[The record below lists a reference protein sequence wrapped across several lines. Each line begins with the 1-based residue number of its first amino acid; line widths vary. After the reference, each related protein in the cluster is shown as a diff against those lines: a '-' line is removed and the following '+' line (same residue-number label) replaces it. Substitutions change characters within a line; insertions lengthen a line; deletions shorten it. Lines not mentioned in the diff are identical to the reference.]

1 MINIFDGYNY
11 QIGESALS
19 VLDKNYL
26 NQAIYE
32 LNGLIAS
39 LSNSEYKNIY
49 APLIKNIEI
58 KNKRMSRSKGGYN
71 PNDSTT
77 YYIDDLP
84 YRIDGSLSIIVS
96 EYRQTPGTQVY
107 VKQAAYDSTYNRI
120 IINPNFL
127 KAMRLN
133 RVEYY
138 SEGEW
143 VKFNIV
149 DLLHH
154 EFGHIGDTPASTG
167 GSKTTSAVYA
177 FSERY
182 RNTEYD
188 LSSEIMEKYGQILS
202 GRPVRYPHGFDES
215 GQATGL
221 RFVDEHGNPYLDADK
236 GWILLMDEFGVD
248 LDPNNYDDFYK
259 IINKEDKNKID
270 AIKIIDKIL
279 NDSISSI
286 LDTDSTTVLS
296 AFGNVLGR
304 RISSNIFE
312 EIFISSSLSS
322 LFGIVGEYIDEN
334 VISGNSSGRLI
345 DFVDGSINI
354 NEDAIFENFEM
365 AGIGAIS
372 SFLTA
377 QIVDIIG
384 IENIEAEVF
393 SSIGGSA
400 INQIIYNIAHIGQ
413 EYSSIENGVQVIKN
427 REIFTDVGPQLL
439 ASAAAS
445 FVGAKLASEIKTFG
459 SIGGQI
465 GSAVGGIIGAGKA
478 AAILLANPTPVGFAT
493 AVLVVAFSTLL
504 GGLIGSIF
512 GGTPRSGAD
521 VEWSAE
527 RREFIVTNVYS
538 RKGGSKQAARDI
550 SQSVASAYNAVIAAA
565 GGSLIDAEGVQ
576 AGNYGMRKS
585 TFVYRPTSTR
595 DKDAIT
601 ARFSGKN
608 GATNLVQHGLFLG
621 LSDITDRLA
630 GGDIFAKRAIAA
642 TLAHA
647 EGDANSN
654 AAGAAGEFTIE
665 ILMGNLSTA
674 QDYRTY
680 LENSVSVNALIAA
693 EPKSA
698 FSLSWLAT
706 LARVTELEINKR
718 SYTDWIGGFGAW
730 LDGLTDGAIDGS
742 MLSSALIEGI
752 IDPETNE
759 RYWLIRDELGEAFG
773 FVEDSIEAPDKDVI
787 VGSSSD
793 NTITVSGNTLT
804 TLSAISINEEVP
816 AVGATEFEI
825 DIVAKIDGGQGNDV
839 IRGGDLGNDLLGG
852 AGNDTLIGGKLDD
865 WLLGGDGNDR
875 LFAGSV
881 VTHAFTDGDA
891 SSIAAALAADG
902 GNGNYLDGG
911 AGDDRLF
918 GSTGSD
924 WLNGG
929 AGADILHGGAGGD
942 ILNAGAGDDQ
952 GASGAAAI
960 FGGGGSDQYIF
971 GFGSGIDVIFDDQT
985 QGATPGAIVDSLQ
998 QRIAGLESGTIS
1010 RNWAGDG
1017 DFTVDGSVKG
1027 GEDAIVFGPGVGLGD
1042 VVLERSGTSGSPGMD
1057 LIIRLQEPGTD
1068 TLTGDVL
1075 TIKDWFEGT
1084 RRVEWLRF
1092 ATGEEIRIGDFVTFK
1107 LGGAGSDV
1115 IVGTDGDDFLYG
1127 GAGDDKLFGLQ
1138 GNDFGV
1144 GGTGNDLV
1152 SGDADD
1158 DWVLGGEDNDVVLG
1172 GKGNDTVFGD
1182 GGSDR
1187 VYGGAGNDIVVGGKG
1202 NDEVIGGLGDDIFR
1216 YNRGDGRDTMFDE
1229 LAGTWELVWE
1239 NDEYTNGYTLNT
1251 DGTVTKGG
1259 VVYFDGSEWVGRYDY
1274 DELSSVSKKLYRHVP
1289 PVNGIIAASSTLSGS
1304 GNDTLEFGAGIDIDD
1319 LMFRRNGSSLEVAI
1333 AGASGAIADFD
1344 TAADLITLQDWHIS
1358 GPGIENFQ
1366 FLETGR
1372 HQVSTMTL
1380 QGIEGETSADFTAS
1394 GSSHW
1399 ITGDARDNSIIGSTA
1414 NDILNGGAGFDTL
1427 NGGLGA
1433 DVLYGGSGDDI
1444 LIGGA
1449 GADILVGGA
1458 GSDFVSYTS
1467 TTTGN
1472 SEGIAVYL
1480 DEDYA
1485 QFRTIDAKGDV
1496 YIGIENVIATD
1507 KNDRLIGDDGDN
1519 IFDGLDGND
1528 TMRGGGG
1535 DDTYMFRA
1543 VNGADTIT
1551 DKLGEIEVAVDVDG
1565 YLVAGFTVEWLPL
1578 NGGAPVSGYYY
1589 YQLRVVG
1596 PGSEVIYDSGADGT
1610 YYKYTTTRANAPGL
1624 QSDGRYLTTSG
1635 WQTWSG
1641 SGYWK
1646 NGFHKPANDA
1656 KYAVRSVYSAGDAG
1670 EDTIE
1675 FEAGLSL
1682 ASLAAIRTDDDLDIR
1697 LSADS
1702 TSKMIIKDFYTSDDA
1717 KIEWLQFDDGL
1728 AVDLTTITTGGGS
1741 ATDGDDFY
1749 LGGSTGGTFNGGLG
1763 NDVISGGG
1771 GNDTLSGGDG
1781 DDVLEGGT
1789 GNDTIN
1795 GGSDSQT
1802 AGGTDTSGG
1811 FGDTA
1816 RYVTATGAVVID
1828 LSASGTSISVTEGGV
1843 STDTIVK
1850 ASGVSTIEHL
1860 VGSYAYGDTLT
1871 GDSRANRLFG
1881 LGGNDTLY
1889 GGAGD
1894 DVLDGGDGNDTLH
1907 GGDGDDNIAGG
1918 DGDDQNV
1925 TGGNGND
1932 VISGGDGA
1940 DWLWG
1945 DAGNDIIDGGQ
1956 GNDKLYGGADN
1967 DQLSGGDGNDELSGE
1982 AGADVLSGGSGDD
1995 TLSGGDGDD
2004 TLAGDAGNDSLSGGL
2019 GNDTYVFGAG
2029 SGTDTIV
2036 DASGVN
2042 RIVFSEASYDKL
2054 WMSRTG
2060 DDLRIGIIG
2069 TADEIVV
2076 EDYYAS
2082 SSPSV
2087 VREISAGG
2095 RSIYLGYAAP
2105 LIADMTDASP
2115 TAPASMPSEIA
2126 SELDRWWWLGGKA
2139 PPMVE
2144 TQTLSTDEDV
2154 PLTGSVGA
2162 VDHDENI
2169 ESYAVA
2175 TAAEHGSVSLNAT
2188 TGAWTY
2194 TPDANYYGPD
2204 SFQIE
2209 VEDEDGQKAVQTVNL
2224 TITSVNDAPSAI
2236 ALQDAVTSISER
2248 DRLISG
2254 SNPAALVLGTLVVTD
2269 VDAPDTGDFASH
2281 TFTVSNS
2288 DFEVVEGQLRLKASA
2303 RPDFEASGTIS
2314 VIVTATD
2321 RNGAGLSTSQQF
2333 DFNLADALDYWYG
2346 TSAADVI
2353 TASDGRSGLGGHD
2366 IIYGYASND
2375 TLTGGAGNDKLY
2387 GGADNDTLHG
2397 DAGADELYGEDGND
2411 TLYGGAG
2418 SDILEGGAGD
2428 DVLDAGSD
2436 ASGDTLRGGSGN
2448 DTLLGSLGS
2457 DTLEGGDNDDLLA
2470 GNAGADVLNG
2480 GAGNDTVSYA
2490 GSASGV
2496 NIYLDGSG
2504 TTGGG
2509 DAAGDTISNVEN
2521 IIGSGNADILVGTSA
2536 ANRLEGGAGA
2546 DDLYGRGGAD
2556 ILLGQ
2561 DGADDLYG
2569 EAGADTLYGGNG
2581 DDMLS
2586 GGADNDT
2593 LYGEAGNDTLL
2604 GGDGD
2609 DVLDGGTGDDS
2620 LDGGNGNDTYIV
2632 RANSGNDT
2640 INNYD
2645 PEGTDID
2652 VIGYQ
2657 GGIARENLWFEQ
2669 LGNDLVVTVVGTGAS
2684 TRIAN
2689 WYVIADADARANFK
2703 IDFFVA
2709 GEKFTKTI
2717 DAEAL
2722 VDLMDGY
2729 TKPTTQGAF
2738 DTLRANPTFNAGW
2751 QALWTD
2757 NAPPVIDT
2765 IANQTINEDGTLSIT
2780 IRVTDDITPNAT
2792 IGVYAT
2798 AVNPGDTE
2806 VEDLSLVN
2814 APTIGAADSNGYRTL
2829 TVNPKANASGTVVI
2843 KVDAVDAGGL
2853 TYQKMFTLNITPVA
2867 DTPTLSRVEGTN
2879 GTLDTVTGT
2888 GNGNLPIYI
2897 EATLADTDGSEII
2910 DKITISNVPAGL
2922 SFNQGT
2928 NLGGG
2933 VWEFTPTRIGT
2944 TATYTV
2950 VDLRL
2955 VGPSGWHQDL
2965 TGGSALQVTA
2975 RSKETVNSV
2984 TATTAAQP
2992 LSIVINTKPT
3002 NITESTALS
3011 FNENLANGTVLA
3023 TFSGTDPDGDGMTY
3037 SLVNNAGGRYAI
3049 ASNGQLSVAN
3059 TSLINYETATSHVIR
3074 VRATDNGNPNLSYEE
3089 DFTVNVANVNEA
3101 NSLAT
3106 SYSWTIEENR
3116 AFASVLG
3123 TVSATDLDGSGTF
3136 AQQRYYFLNGSTA
3149 SATSSDERYAINAT
3163 TGEITTNAVLNYEA
3177 GTPSKAYTVIAR
3189 DNAGGAGYNQ
3199 AQTTVTLG
3207 ITDVNEAP
3215 TFTGTSTYSFGEL
3228 KLALVTKVGTLEVND
3243 PEGKTL
3249 ELRYSIVNNY
3259 GFDVFSVNAS
3269 NGDIMLQKTVD
3280 YETKSSYQLDV
3291 RVTDQSGSG
3300 LSDTRTITINV
3311 LDENEAPKPNGNAFP
3326 VSGKTASAN
3335 TVMGT
3340 ITHNDP
3346 DAGDVMS
3353 YQIVSAVNDMTGADV
3368 SGQYKLSTPTGTSV
3382 NVLRNTSITT
3392 NFFVEHLVTV
3402 RVTDSV
3408 GISKNVILR
3417 MSYYTSDPAKPIVLD
3432 LDGDGIELVSLAE
3445 SVIEFDMNE
3454 DGIVDN
3460 TGWVGADDGLL
3471 VFDRNGNGVIDAL
3484 NEISFASD
3492 IEGAFSD
3499 LQGLLAFDTDGDGFF
3514 DSDDALFST
3523 FQVWQDINQNG
3534 ISESGELTSLA
3545 DRNIKAINLSPSPT
3559 GNDVENAQDNV
3570 IWATSEYVMTDGT
3583 MHAVGDV
3590 FLAYHP
3596 SGLAPL
3602 GASLR
3607 MGLLSET
3614 MVTSASMSSVKLLGL
3629 SDETAEDAA
3638 TLDEASRFA
3647 GLTKAQIAEIKATE
3661 ARNAAEQAI
3670 VLVAGNQ
3677 SDDRL
3682 IGTAA
3687 SERFVGGGGNDLL
3700 YGATGHDT
3708 AVFAGRSDKY
3718 ALVSEKG
3725 ALFIE
3730 GVTPALL
3737 ESEGKDALISIENLS
3752 FKNVD
3757 YGLAASVVID
3767 LDGNGAELQSLTTS
3781 KVRFDMDGDTVA
3793 ERTAWVASGDGLL
3806 VLDRNGNGRIDNS
3819 SEMSFVDDAANAR
3832 SNIEGLRAYDS
3843 NGDGVLTAADKSFAS
3858 FKIWQDANAN
3868 GVSES
3873 EELKGLSEIGIAAID
3888 LVGVNVDGEWAMG
3901 DGAVLN
3907 AFGVAWTD
3915 GRVQQGLDAI
3925 LSYDT
3930 DNAIRVP
3937 KRSLGN
3943 LGRNNGIPDIAAAL
3957 EAFDVSTNKVSQDLP
3972 RTKLTAEDVSD
3983 TVLRRLIAQAATFGA
3998 EQGNGVHNW
4007 SPRQQVHAMVEKM
4020 VVPRSW

>member
-1 MINIFDGYNY
+1 MITTDGGVEIRVKEG
-11 QIGESALS
+11 QPTTIRVA
-19 VLDKNYL
+19 
-26 NQAIYE
+26 
-32 LNGLIAS
+32 
-39 LSNSEYKNIY
+39 NS
-49 APLIKNIEI
+49 P
-58 KNKRMSRSKGGYN
+58 
-71 PNDSTT
+71 
-77 YYIDDLP
+77 
-84 YRIDGSLSIIVS
+84 
-96 EYRQTPGTQVY
+96 
-107 VKQAAYDSTYNRI
+107 
-120 IINPNFL
+120 
-127 KAMRLN
+127 
-133 RVEYY
+133 
-138 SEGEW
+138 
-143 VKFNIV
+143 
-149 DLLHH
+149 
-154 EFGHIGDTPASTG
+154 
-167 GSKTTSAVYA
+167 
-177 FSERY
+177 
-182 RNTEYD
+182 
-188 LSSEIMEKYGQILS
+188 
-202 GRPVRYPHGFDES
+202 
-215 GQATGL
+215 
-221 RFVDEHGNPYLDADK
+221 
-236 GWILLMDEFGVD
+236 
-248 LDPNNYDDFYK
+248 
-259 IINKEDKNKID
+259 
-270 AIKIIDKIL
+270 
-279 NDSISSI
+279 
-286 LDTDSTTVLS
+286 
-296 AFGNVLGR
+296 
-304 RISSNIFE
+304 
-312 EIFISSSLSS
+312 
-322 LFGIVGEYIDEN
+322 
-334 VISGNSSGRLI
+334 I
-345 DFVDGSINI
+345 DFVDAGAVIGSTLGRYLAGDNELVGIVASATLQTLGANLGDVLNTLAFDGGINTSGNVNAAFGGMDI
-354 NEDAIFENFEM
+354 EFVQNLKA

-372 SFLTA
+372 SYLTA
-377 QIVDIIG
+377 ELVQALGVGGFAGELANTAGGVMIGQIVANIAGGADTVANIFKDVDNFANIG
-384 IENIEAEVF
+384 NA
-393 SSIGGSA
+393 IGG
-400 INQIIYNIAHIGQ
+400 
-413 EYSSIENGVQVIKN
+413 
-427 REIFTDVGPQLL
+427 
-439 ASAAAS
+439 
-445 FVGAKLASEIKTFG
+445 FVGSKLASELVSFG
-459 SIGGQI
+459 TIGGQI
-465 GSAVGGIIGAGKA
+465 GASVGSALGVIAMSELFKAGTLLGGPVGAAIGA
-478 AAILLANPTPVGFAT
+478 FAGYI
-493 AVLVVAFSTLL
+493 L
-504 GGLIGSIF
+504 GGLIGSLF

-521 VEWSAE
+521 VVWDSGTG
-527 RREFIVTNVYS
+527 EFAVDNVYS
-538 RKGGSKQAARDI
+538 KKGGSKDAARG
-550 SQSVASAYNAVIAAA
+550 VAQAVADAYNGVLSAI
-565 GGSLIDAEGVQ
+565 GGELISPENVQ
-576 AGNYGMRKS
+576 AGNYGMRK
-585 TFVYRPTSTR
+585 TAFVYRPISSR
-595 DKDAIT
+595 DKDTIT
-601 ARFSGKN
+601 QRFTGKDAAN
-608 GATNLVQHGLFLG
+608 KLIGYGLYQG
-621 LSDITDRLA
+621 LSDSDFQIM
-630 GGDIFAKRAIAA
+630 GGDIYAKRAFYN
-642 TLAHA
+642 TFEL
-647 EGDANSN
+647 GGVDPLNFDVSV
-654 AAGAAGEFTIE
+654 
-665 ILMGNLSTA
+665 LLGNLASARNYTTYLQSSTA
-674 QDYRTY
+674 I
-680 LENSVSVNALIAA
+680 NALIAA
-693 EPKSA
+693 EPESVFA
-698 FSLSWLAT
+698 IEMAITF
-706 LARVTELEINKR
+706 ARAVELGLTRRHEA
-718 SYTDWIGGFGAW
+718 DWYGGFNFL
-730 LDGLTDGAIDGS
+730 LDQAGTTPA
-742 MLSSALIEGI
+742 
-752 IDPETNE
+752 NV
-759 RYWLIRDELGEAFG
+759 AFG
-773 FVEDSIEAPDKDVI
+773 FDYDPHSERVSRLISVGGYVLDDTIDVVGQDIIEGTT
-787 VGSSSD
+787 GSD
-793 NTITVSGNTLT
+793 TITLSGDSLLETSGTINSGIQLNGAAFDGEET
-804 TLSAISINEEVP
+804 TIDVAAIVN
-816 AVGATEFEI
+816 AG
-825 DIVAKIDGGQGNDV
+825 DGNDTV
-839 IRGGDLGNDLLGG
+839 RASDRGDNVFGG
-852 AGNDTLIGGKLDD
+852 AGNDTLIGGQLDD

-881 VTHAFTDGDA
+881 VTHAFTDGDGA
-891 SSIAAALAADG
+891 SIAAALAADG

-929 AGADILHGGAGGD
+929 TGADILHGGAGGD

-985 QGATPGAIVDSLQ
+985 QGATPGAVVDSLQ

-1057 LIIRLQEPGTD
+1057 LIIRLQEPGTE

-1115 IVGTDGDDFLYG
+1115 IVGTDGNDFLYG
-1127 GAGDDKLFGLQ
+1127 GAGDDKLFGL
-1138 GNDFGV
+1138 GGDDFGV

-1172 GKGNDTVFGD
+1172 GQGNDTVFGD
-1182 GGSDR
+1182 GGNDR

-1239 NDEYTNGYTLNT
+1239 NDEYTNGYTLNS

-1344 TAADLITLQDWHIS
+1344 TAADLITLQDWYIS

-1394 GSSHW
+1394 GGSHW
-1399 ITGDARDNSIIGSTA
+1399 ITGDARDNNIIGSTA

-1444 LIGGA
+1444 LIGAA

-1458 GSDFVSYTS
+1458 GSDFVSYST

-1472 SEGIAVYL
+1472 SEGIVVYL
-1480 DEDYA
+1480 DEDHA
-1485 QFRTIDAKGDV
+1485 QFRTIDAKGDI

-1535 DDTYMFRA
+1535 DDTYIFRA
-1543 VNGADTIT
+1543 VNGADTIN

-1565 YLVAGFTVEWLPL
+1565 YLVSGFTVEWLPL

-1675 FEAGLSL
+1675 FETGLSL

-1702 TSKMIIKDFYTSDDA
+1702 TNKMIIKDFYTSDDA

-1781 DDVLEGGT
+1781 DDVIEGGT

-1828 LSASGTSISVTEGGV
+1828 LSASGTSIGVTEGGV

-1881 LGGNDTLY
+1881 LGGNDTLS

-1956 GNDKLYGGADN
+1956 GNDKLYGGSDN

-2036 DASGVN
+2036 DTSGVN
-2042 RIVFSEASYDKL
+2042 RIVFSEATYDKL

-2087 VREISAGG
+2087 VREISAGS

-2126 SELDRWWWLGGKA
+2126 SELDSWWWLGGKA

-2154 PLTGSVGA
+2154 ALAGSVGA

-2169 ESYAVA
+2169 ESYGVA

-2194 TPDANYYGPD
+2194 TPDANYYGAD

-2224 TITSVNDAPSAI
+2224 TIASVNDAPSAI

-2269 VDAPDTGDFASH
+2269 VDAPDAGDFASH

-2333 DFNLADALDYWYG
+2333 DFNLTDALDYWYG
-2346 TSAADVI
+2346 TSAVDVI

-2387 GGADNDTLHG
+2387 GGADNDTLYG
-2397 DAGADELYGEDGND
+2397 NAGADELYGEDGND
-2411 TLYGGAG
+2411 TLYGGDA
-2418 SDILEGGAGD
+2418 SDLLEGGAGD

-2436 ASGDTLRGGSGN
+2436 TSGDTLRGGTGN
-2448 DTLLGSLGS
+2448 DTLIGSLGS

-2521 IIGSGNADILVGTSA
+2521 VIGSGNADILVGTSA

-2546 DDLYGRGGAD
+2546 DDLSGRGGAD

-2669 LGNDLVVTVVGTGAS
+2669 SGNDLVVTVVGTGAS

-2703 IDFFVA
+2703 IDFFIA

-2722 VDLMDGY
+2722 VDLMDNY

-2738 DTLRANPTFNAGW
+2738 DTLRANSTFNAGW

-2765 IANQTINEDGTLSIT
+2765 IANQTINEDGALSIT

-2879 GTLDTVTGT
+2879 GTLDSG
-2888 GNGNLPIYI
+2888 GLPIYI
-2897 EATLADTDGSEII
+2897 EAALADTDGSEII
-2910 DKITISNVPAGL
+2910 DKITISNVPTGL
-2922 SFNQGT
+2922 SFNMGT

-2933 VWEFTPTRIGT
+2933 VWEFTPTRNGT
-2944 TATYTV
+2944 TSTYTV
-2950 VDLRL
+2950 
-2955 VGPSGWHQDL
+2955 SGLQLNSAAGWSQDL
-2965 TGGSALQVTA
+2965 TGPNALQVTA

-3002 NITESTALS
+3002 NITASTALS

-3023 TFSGTDPDGDGMTY
+3023 TFSGSDPDGDGMTY

-3074 VRATDNGNPNLSYEE
+3074 VRATDNGNPNLSYEK

-3101 NSLAT
+3101 NSLLP
-3106 SYSWTIEENR
+3106 SYGWSKPEN
-3116 AFASVLG
+3116 STVGTVLG
-3123 TVSATDLDGSGTF
+3123 TVSATDLDGSGAF
-3136 AQQRYYFLNGSTA
+3136 AQQRYYFLNGSA
-3149 SATSSDERYAINAT
+3149 AEATSSDGRYAINAT
-3163 TGEITTNAVLNYEA
+3163 TGVITTNAVLNYEA

-3207 ITDVNEAP
+3207 ITDVNEVP

-3228 KLALVTKVGTLEVND
+3228 KPALVTKVGTLQVND
-3243 PEGKTL
+3243 PEGKTS

-3311 LDENEAPKPNGNAFP
+3311 LDENEAPKPNGSAFP

-3340 ITHNDP
+3340 VTHNDP

-3353 YQIVSAVNDMTGADV
+3353 YQIVSAVNDLTGADV

-3408 GISKNVILR
+3408 GISKNVIMR

-3445 SVIEFDMNE
+3445 SAVEFDMNE
-3454 DGIVDN
+3454 DGIGDN

-3471 VFDRNGNGVIDAL
+3471 VFDRNGNGIIDGL
-3484 NEISFASD
+3484 NEISFAAD

-3534 ISESGELTSLA
+3534 ISETDELTSLT

-3570 IWATSEYVMTDGT
+3570 IWATSEYVMTDDT

-3607 MGLLSET
+3607 MGLLSEA

-3629 SDETAEDAA
+3629 SDKTAEDAA
-3638 TLDEASRFA
+3638 TLDEATRFA
-3647 GLTKAQIAEIKATE
+3647 GLTKAQIAEIKAAE
-3661 ARNAAEQAI
+3661 ARNAEEQA
-3670 VLVAGNQ
+3670 VVHVAGSQ
-3677 SDDRL
+3677 SADRL

-3700 YGATGHDT
+3700 YGATGRDT

-3730 GVTPALL
+3730 GGTPALL
-3737 ESEGKDALISIENLS
+3737 ESEGRDALVSIENLS
-3752 FKNVD
+3752 FKNVN

-3781 KVRFDMDGDTVA
+3781 KVRFDMDGDAVA

-3806 VLDRNGNGRIDNS
+3806 VLDRNGNGRIDDS

-3843 NGDGVLTAADKSFAS
+3843 NGDGLLTAADKRFAS
-3858 FKIWQDANAN
+3858 FKIWQDVNAN
-3868 GVSES
+3868 GVSEA
-3873 EELKGLSEIGIAAID
+3873 EELKGLGEIGVAAID

-3957 EAFDVSTNKVSQDLP
+3957 EAFEVSTNKVSQDLP